1 MPSKQFVRSYFKA
14 FTQDPVQKCFLNES
28 KSESESVSPSRPIE
42 PREESTES
50 QSDVL
55 SRTQETAE
63 NQKELRRNQS
73 ENNSNITEDQ
83 LGEIS
88 RAADVEVNHISA
100 PDWYVNKIPT
110 TTRQIIDILYIV

>member
-28 KSESESVSPSRPIE
+28 KSESESPSRPQE
-42 PREESTES
+42 TREESTES

-55 SRTQETAE
+55 SRTQETTE

-110 TTRQIIDILYIV
+110 PQSKSLKYCIY

>member
-1 MPSKQFVRSYFKA
+1 MSQNLSLSHQADHKRQEKN
-14 FTQDPVQKCFLNES
+14 QQ
-28 KSESESVSPSRPIE
+28 
-42 PREESTES
+42 ES

-55 SRTQETAE
+55 SRTQETTE

-110 TTRQIIDILYIV
+110 PQSKSLKYCIY